1 VGHTVKAKHKERQ
14 VAVFQAKFLSV
25 LLAGAQPASTTQKLL
40 QKLRKPRIECAF
52 YSQKKCPVLPRFFCE
67 FANVTVCRD
76 PKPHTSKKTTLTPS
90 HRGHNEV
97 SLTQRAQRGVT
108 HTEGTTRC
116 HSHRGHNE
124 VSLTQRA
131 QRGVTQTEGTT
142 RCHSHRGHNEVS
154 LKQNAPGPHRPA
166 SYRTRTISADKRQ
179 QQHHW
184 LAINIPP
191 TSLDM
196 LLGLSTGFK
205 GVKQNRCRSFNPHNL
220 QVAYV

>member
-124 VSLTQRA
+124 VSLKQRA
-131 QRGVTQTEGTT
+131 QQGVTHTEGTT
-142 RCHSHRGHNEVS
+142 RCHSNRTHRAHIDLQATEPERSPQTKDSNNTTGLPSISRLQAWTCCWACQQASKVS
-154 LKQNAPGPHRPA
+154 NRIDAAL
-166 SYRTRTISADKRQ
+166 STRTTCK
-179 QQHHW
+179 
-184 LAINIPP
+184 
-191 TSLDM
+191 
-196 LLGLSTGFK
+196 
-205 GVKQNRCRSFNPHNL
+205 
-220 QVAYV
+220 